1 VPHRVERRLD
11 STLIAQPPAD
21 DKLGNAAMYHYTW
34 GVNLLDPSDGF
45 KTVWSWDKRAYT
57 AAQHSFKVPPL
68 PMPPAVDEIVAKG
81 LMQHYPQKKR
91 MTRELAETFHQMLGI
106 MNNASRDLPA
116 LKPCGWQGYS
126 KCLSES

>member
-1 VPHRVERRLD
+1 
-11 STLIAQPPAD
+11 
-21 DKLGNAAMYHYTW
+21 MYHYTW

-91 MTRELAETFHQMLGI
+91 MTRELAETFHQMLGAPDTSPSGAAAWFHPPVVLLDFGSI
-106 MNNASRDLPA
+106 TCARQTNFCPGRGLTQAS
-116 LKPCGWQGYS
+116 
-126 KCLSES
+126 